1 MRGASA
7 ARGGSEFARTR
18 MILTGQDAKSEL
30 GDDAGLVTEMRE
42 IKHPLKAGIKAP
54 RGLDF

>member
-1 MRGASA
+1 
-7 ARGGSEFARTR
+7 
-18 MILTGQDAKSEL
+18 MILTGRDAKSEL
-30 GDDAGLVTEMRE
+30 GDDADLVTEMRE